1 MRIATEKDFDGTLK
15 FKYENGHKFCATHE
29 QHDYRHSYDPNSRL
43 GDSYDCIYC
52 DDFQVG

>member
-15 FKYENGHKFCATHE
+15 FKYENGNKFCATHE